1 MRVQASVLDI
11 PAGVDRNCRVSGAG
25 VCGEKM
31 GPFFSAV
38 PIAVAVNVV
47 RLTVT
52 AAMAVWISPETAHG
66 FLHDISGLIIFGAAL
81 VLVYLVFIVELKLE
95 KKQTG

>member
-1 MRVQASVLDI
+1 
-11 PAGVDRNCRVSGAG
+11 
-25 VCGEKM
+25 M

>member
-1 MRVQASVLDI
+1 MTSLLALTGIAAYLAPVSVVKKWVL
-11 PAGVDRNCRVSGAG
+11 
-25 VCGEKM
+25 
-31 GPFFSAV
+31 FFSAV